1 MIVTSK
7 AYAGRHAAQQTA
19 WPQQPLSSSDVWLSR
34 HRRLWCCLQVYTAL
48 LSPHDRIMGL
58 DLPHGG
64 HLSHGFQTDT
74 KKISATSIYFEV
86 RLPKQPA
93 GQAPPAPL
101 VSQQPCWLSGVL
113 AICRA
118 S

>member
-1 MIVTSK
+1 MPSGDTS
-7 AYAGRHAAQQTA
+7 
-19 WPQQPLSSSDVWLSR
+19 LLLLL
-34 HRRLWCCLQVYTAL
+34 RLWLFQVYTAL

-86 RLPKQPA
+86 KRHLNPCIMCHVSDNQRCLCVI
-93 GQAPPAPL
+93 QL
-101 VSQQPCWLSGVL
+101 VSTYVSLL
-113 AICRA
+113 LR
-118 S
+118 